1 MAFGITLLLLLSFF
15 ALTRHTENIIDQR
28 DHTVR
33 QLQDTIRQLQDTI
46 RQHRENEDQNDT
58 VTWQQS
64 NTIARLHQQL
74 RTQHGDRYIRLT
86 NTKEVPSH

>member
-28 DHTVR
+28 DH
-33 QLQDTIRQLQDTI
+33 TIRQLQDTI

-86 NTKEVPSH
+86 NTKGVPSH

>member
-1 MAFGITLLLLLSFF
+1 VAFGITLLLLLSFF

-28 DHTVR
+28 DH
-33 QLQDTIRQLQDTI
+33 TIRQLQDTI

-86 NTKEVPSH
+86 NTKGVPSH